1 MTNTANHQQR
11 EQWNGD
17 EASHW
22 VDAAD
27 GYDAQLEPFGDALLA
42 AMAVQPGEVVIDIG
56 CGNGVTAIGAARI
69 AKAVRGVDISAPMLA
84 VARSRAAE
92 LGVTNVDFVE
102 ADAQICAFGPA
113 AADVV
118 MSRFGVMFFDDAPA
132 AFANLN
138 RALTPGGRIGF
149 VSWQPLIDNE
159 WLLTPGVAAAT
170 YVEIPPAETS
180 TSADAPGMFS
190 LSDPD
195 AVRLLLEGAGFSRI
209 EIAPIHTTM
218 TLGGGGTVDETLA
231 FLLRTGI
238 ARALFA
244 GASDEQRALAVDAV
258 RSVFAAH
265 YEPGV
270 GVRMGAA
277 GWMVSGV
284 KP

>member
-1 MTNTANHQQR
+1 MTNPTNYQQR
-11 EQWNGD
+11 EHWNGD
-17 EASHW
+17 EAAHW

-27 GYDAQLEPFGDALLA
+27 GYDAQLQPFGDALLA
-42 AMAVQPGEVVIDIG
+42 AMAPQSGEVVIDVG
-56 CGNGVTAIGAARI
+56 CGNGVTAIGAART
-69 AKAVRGVDISAPMLA
+69 AQAVSGVDISAPMLA
-84 VARSRAAE
+84 VARARAAE
-92 LGVTNVDFVE
+92 LGVSNVDFVE
-102 ADAQICAFGPA
+102 ADAQTYAFAPA

-132 AFANLN
+132 AFANLS

-149 VSWQPLIDNE
+149 VSWRPLVDNE
-159 WLLTPGVAAAT
+159 WLLTPGAAAGAH
-170 YVEIPPAETS
+170 VEIPPAETA
-180 TSADAPGMFS
+180 ADAPGMFS
-190 LSDPD
+190 LSDPNS
-195 AVRLLLEGAGFSRI
+195 VRTRLEGAGFSQI
-209 EIAPIHTTM
+209 EIAPINTTI
-218 TLGGGGTVDETLA
+218 TLGGGGTVEEALA

-244 GASDEQRALAVDAV
+244 GALDEQRTLAVDAV
-258 RSVFAAH
+258 RTSFATH

>member
-1 MTNTANHQQR
+1 MTTRTNDQQR
-11 EQWNGD
+11 EHWNGD

-27 GYDAQLEPFGDALLA
+27 GYDRQLQPFGAALLE
-42 AMAVQPGEVVIDIG
+42 AMAVQPGEVVIDVG
-56 CGNGVTAIGAARI
+56 CGNGVTAIGAART
-69 AKAVRGVDISAPMLA
+69 AKAVSGVDISAPMLA

-102 ADAQICAFGPA
+102 ADAQTHAFPFA

-118 MSRFGVMFFDDAPA
+118 MSRFGVMFFDDAAA
-132 AFANLN
+132 AFSNFN

-149 VSWQPLIDNE
+149 VSWRPLMENE
-159 WLLTPGVAAAT
+159 WLLVPGAAAAAH
-170 YVEIPPAETS
+170 VEIPPAGAA
-180 TSADAPGMFS
+180 ADAPGMFS

-195 AVRLLLEGAGFSRI
+195 AVRALLEGAGFSHI
-209 EIAPIHTTM
+209 EITPIDTTI
-218 TLGGGGTVDETLA
+218 TLGGGGTVEETLA

-244 GASDEQRALAVDAV
+244 GASAEQRTLAIEAV
-258 RSVFAAH
+258 RSALAST
-265 YEPGV
+265 YKPGV

-277 GWMVSGV
+277 GWMVKGV